1 MELKNITRYYPENMP
16 YGNNVQYFQSEDGKD
31 FYESLPLFTKKYKL
45 CITPDSG
52 VICSISQDASALYPA
67 GFSVV
72 DVDELPEGT
81 DISGNWKF
89 DNGIISRIPVNYAR
103 KLEAMRQSYLNQAYE
118 KINDWR
124 TELQLGTISD
134 EDRAA
139 LTQWMAYISQVKK
152 MELPAIKTEAEFN
165 AIKWPEQPQ

>member
-1 MELKNITRYYPENMP
+1 MELKNITRYYPENIP

-31 FYESLPLFTKKYKL
+31 FYESLSLFTKKYKL
-45 CITPDSG
+45 CIIPDSG

-72 DVDELPEGT
+72 ETDELPEGT

-89 DNGIISRIPVNYAR
+89 DNGIISRLPVNYDKKAEE
-103 KLEAMRQSYLNQAYE
+103 LRQSYLNQAYE
-118 KINDWR
+118 QINDWR

-139 LTQWMAYISQVKK
+139 LARWMAYISQVKK
-152 MELPAIKTEAEFN
+152 MVLPAIKTEAEFN

>member
-16 YGNNVQYFQSEDGKD
+16 YGNDVQYFQSEDGKD
-31 FYESLPLFTKKYKL
+31 FYESLSLFTKKYKL
-45 CITPDSG
+45 CIIPDSG

-72 DVDELPEGT
+72 EADELPEGT
-81 DISGNWKF
+81 DISGNWTF
-89 DNGIISRIPVNYAR
+89 DNGVISRLPVNYTKKAEE
-103 KLEAMRQSYLNQAYE
+103 LRQSYLNQAYE
-118 KINDWR
+118 QINDWR

-139 LTQWMAYISQVKK
+139 LARWMAYISQVKK
-152 MELPAIKTEAEFN
+152 MVLPAIKTEAEFN

>member
-52 VICSISQDASALYPA
+52 IICSISQDASALYPV

-72 DVDELPEGT
+72 EADELPEDT

-89 DNGIISRIPVNYAR
+89 DNGVISPLPVNYDKKAEE
-103 KLEAMRQSYLNQAYE
+103 LRQSYLNQAYE

-139 LTQWMAYISQVKK
+139 LTRWMAYISQVKK
-152 MELPAIKTEAEFN
+152 MVLPAIKTEAEFN

>member
-31 FYESLPLFTKKYKL
+31 FYESLSLFTKKYKL

-72 DVDELPEGT
+72 ETDELPEGT

-89 DNGIISRIPVNYAR
+89 DNGVISPLPVNYDKKAEE
-103 KLEAMRQSYLNQAYE
+103 LRQSYLNQAYE

-134 EDRAA
+134 EDRVA
-139 LTQWMAYISQVKK
+139 LTRWMAYISQVKK
-152 MELPAIKTEAEFN
+152 MVLPAIKTEAEFN

>member
-72 DVDELPEGT
+72 EVDELPEGT

-118 KINDWR
+118 KIND
-124 TELQLGTISD
+124 
-134 EDRAA
+134 
-139 LTQWMAYISQVKK
+139 
-152 MELPAIKTEAEFN
+152 
-165 AIKWPEQPQ
+165 